1 MRKDSLYKN
10 TTIAISSITLLVV
23 FFVKCINNDE
33 DKKISIRNAKGQ
45 EYTGTETCRSCHQ
58 AIYDSFL
65 TTAHHLSSAIA
76 SEDNVR
82 GSFASGRDIYTYDSA
97 RKVVLQEGR
106 NGFYQMA
113 YVNGELERSERM
125 DIVIGSG
132 KRGQSYLY
140 WKHGGLRQLPVSYFT
155 KQDAWVNSPGFTT
168 KNIYFDR
175 LIEARCLECHTTNA
189 GGRYQD
195 EYDPN
200 QLMLGIDCEK
210 CHGPAK
216 EHVDFHTANK
226 QEGTGK
232 YVLNTGRMTR
242 LQQLDACALC
252 HSGTMLGISKPFS
265 FTPGD
270 DLSKHFSTTALKVD
284 SVNLDVHANQYGL
297 LALSKCF
304 IESKTM
310 QCGTCHDPHKKESG
324 NLMVYT
330 QKCLSCHSPEGNQF
344 CTLKADRT
352 VLISEQC
359 ISCHMPVKESRNITL
374 LTSGKAIPSAQPVR
388 THLIKVYK

>member
-1 MRKDSLYKN
+1 MRKGGLYKN
-10 TTIAISSITLLVV
+10 ITIVISSILLLVI
-23 FFVKCINNDE
+23 FFVKCINSDE
-33 DKKISIRNAKGQ
+33 DKKISVRNAKGQ
-45 EYTGTETCRSCHQ
+45 EYAGTETCRSCHQ
-58 AIYDSFL
+58 ATYDSFL

-76 SEDNVR
+76 LEGNVR
-82 GSFASGRDIYTYDSA
+82 GSFDNGRDIYIYDSA
-97 RKVVLQEGR
+97 RKVVLQKGSD
-106 NGFYQMA
+106 GYYQVA
-113 YVNGELERSERM
+113 FVNGKEERKERM

-155 KQDAWVNSPGFTT
+155 KLDTWVNSPGFTT

-175 LIEARCLECHTTNA
+175 MIEARCLECHVTNA
-189 GGRYQD
+189 TGRFQD

-216 EHVDFHTANK
+216 EHVDFHMANK
-226 QEGTGK
+226 QEANGK
-232 YVLNTGRMTR
+232 YIINTGRLTR
-242 LQQLDACALC
+242 QQQLDACAIC
-252 HSGTMLGISKPFS
+252 HSGTMLGFTNPFS
-265 FTPGD
+265 FKPGD
-270 DLSKHFSTTALKVD
+270 TLSKHFNTNALRVD

-297 LALSKCF
+297 LASSRCF

-310 QCGTCHDPHKKESG
+310 QCGTCHDLHKKESG
-324 NLMVYT
+324 NLMAYT
-330 QKCLSCHSPEGNQF
+330 QKCLSCHSPEGDHF
-344 CTLKADRT
+344 CTLKADRS

-359 ISCHMPVKESRNITL
+359 INCHMPVRESRNITL